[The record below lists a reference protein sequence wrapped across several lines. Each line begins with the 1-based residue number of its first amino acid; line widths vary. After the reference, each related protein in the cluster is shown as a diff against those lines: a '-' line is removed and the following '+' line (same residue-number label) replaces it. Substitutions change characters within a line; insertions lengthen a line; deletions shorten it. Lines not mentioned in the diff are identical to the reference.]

1 MITLFLRETDS
12 ILKKSGEEL
21 VVSWSNVSIEV
32 EHEKELEVENLAL
45 KESFE
50 GVFSTSSIVIKSNA
64 SQYAFQKA
72 KEVAGV
78 DTTVLL
84 QGETGVGK
92 GIYAKFRKL
101 VECR

>member
-1 MITLFLRETDS
+1 M
-12 ILKKSGEEL
+12 
-21 VVSWSNVSIEV
+21 SWSNVSIEV